1 VSARS
6 IARRYAKALAEI
18 GETHGTLQDLLRE
31 LDSIEALVRANT
43 DLQRLVAFPLIA
55 PSKRAA
61 AFDAILEKAGASPM
75 LRKFFTVVTQAA
87 RLSLLH
93 DIVASFHDLVDE
105 KMGVVEAR
113 ITSAQALSGT
123 QSTRLAASLATRTGK
138 TIRIKWHQEPALL
151 GGLRVQLGSTVYD
164 ASLQGRLRLL
174 KAQLLSA

>member
-6 IARRYAKALAEI
+6 VARRYAKALAEI
-18 GETHGTLQDLLRE
+18 GESQGTLQDLLRE
-31 LDSIEALVRANT
+31 LDSVDALVRANG
-43 DLQRLVAFPLIA
+43 DLQRLVSFPLIA

-61 AFDAILEKAGASPM
+61 AFDMILEKTDASAM
-75 LRKFFTVVTQAA
+75 LRKFFSVVTKAA

-93 DIVASFHDLVDE
+93 DIVAAFHDLVDE

-113 ITSAQALSGT
+113 VTSVQALSGT
-123 QSTRLAASLATRTGK
+123 QSERLCASLAVRTGK
-138 TIRIKWHQEPALL
+138 TIRIKWHQNPALL
-151 GGLRVQLGSTVYD
+151 GGLQVQLGSTVYD

>member
-1 VSARS
+1 VSTRAV
-6 IARRYAKALAEI
+6 ARRYAKALAEI
-18 GETHGTLQDLLRE
+18 GESQGTLQDLLRE
-31 LDSIEALVRANT
+31 LDAVDTLVRSNP

-75 LRKFFTVVTQAA
+75 LRKFFTVVAQAA
-87 RLSLLH
+87 RLSLFH
-93 DIVASFHDLVDE
+93 DLVASFHELVDE

-113 ITSAQALSGT
+113 ITSAQALTGV
-123 QSTRLAASLATRTGK
+123 QSQRLTASLATRTGR
-138 TIRIKWHQEPALL
+138 TVRIKWHQDPALL
-151 GGLRVQLGSTVYD
+151 GGLKVQLGSTVYD